1 MKTTHLAIAVSLVV
15 AVTMTGMYAV
25 ASAAASAMAT
35 TFRVQDNQ
43 QIKGTP

>member
-1 MKTTHLAIAVSLVV
+1 MKTTHLAIVVSLVV
-15 AVTMTGMYAV
+15 AVTMTGMYAA

-43 QIKGTP
+43 QIKGTS